1 MLGVKYIVPITIK
14 IAGAVS
20 FAERVSGVRPKIR
33 KTTPSKFDELSIIA
47 LGKRTQTPM
56 RNK

>member
-1 MLGVKYIVPITIK
+1 MPGVKCIVPITIK
-14 IAGAVS
+14 IAGAVN
-20 FAERVSGVRPKIR
+20 FAEQASGAPQKTR

-47 LGKRTQTPM
+47 SCKKIPIK